1 MAQTGVAIPVA
12 AALAVVMELAS
23 QTKMVG
29 LVRAVLTA
37 QPVQTGVLELQPL
50 LLGVRW
56 LQAIRLPMVGQGSK
70 VPAEA
75 EAEVEAPVVVGVPP
89 FRVMEILEA
98 EAEAEALQ
106 VALEMLVLEVAAAV
120 HPSGFT
126 RLLAKSW
133 LRIAA

>member
-1 MAQTGVAIPVA
+1 MERTGVAIPVA
-12 AALAVVMELAS
+12 AALAVVTELAS

-29 LVRAVLTA
+29 LVRAVLTVH
-37 QPVQTGVLELQPL
+37 PVQTGVLELQPL

-56 LQAIRLPMVGQGSK
+56 LRAIRLPMVGQGSK

-75 EAEVEAPVVVGVPP
+75 EAEAEAQAVVGVPP

-106 VALEMLVLEVAAAV
+106 VALEMLALEVEAEV
-120 HPSGFT
+120 HPSGFI
-126 RLLAKSW
+126 RLPAKSW